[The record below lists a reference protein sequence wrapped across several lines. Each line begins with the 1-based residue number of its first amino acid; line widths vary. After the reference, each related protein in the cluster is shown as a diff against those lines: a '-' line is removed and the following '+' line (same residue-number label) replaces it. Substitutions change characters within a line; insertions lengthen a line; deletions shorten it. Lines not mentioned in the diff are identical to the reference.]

1 MFTSFDIRSNERPTQ
16 NLSFSAA
23 SVIVGFVK
31 PIIQICLFNHEFQEK
46 LSVISFDTIS
56 RAGDFNV
63 LIEKIRL
70 LSPWY
75 FFINLISLIY
85 IIGYYFTLKTLW
97 THYADLFYE
106 LPFITAGKDTVR

>member
-1 MFTSFDIRSNERPTQ
+1 MVPQSVDGTEKICALPSV
-16 NLSFSAA
+16 SFSAA

-70 LSPWY
+70 LSP
-75 FFINLISLIY
+75 
-85 IIGYYFTLKTLW
+85 
-97 THYADLFYE
+97 
-106 LPFITAGKDTVR
+106 